1 MSVRLA
7 PVAFLFACSQGNS
20 APASAP
26 APAPVEKPLAVEANP
41 AALAAL
47 ATQQQHGKQLFGEH
61 CASCHGDTGQGTDDG
76 PALVGRTA
84 LPREPRAG
92 AKRDMKFLTAADVHA
107 FAAANMP
114 ADDPGTLAPDHYT
127 AILAF
132 VLGAN
137 GHELDKPLDAA
148 VAATI
153 VVNL

>member
-1 MSVRLA
+1 VRLA

-20 APASAP
+20 APA
-26 APAPVEKPLAVEANP
+26 PAPVEKPIVVEANP
-41 AALAAL
+41 AARAALGAL
-47 ATQQQHGKQLFGEH
+47 ATQQQHGMQLFAEH
-61 CASCHGDTGQGTDDG
+61 CASCHGDTGKGTDDG
-76 PALVGRTA
+76 PLLVGATA

-92 AKRDMKFLTAADVHA
+92 GKRDMKFLTAADVHA

-114 ADDPGTLAPDHYT
+114 ADDPGTLAPDQYM

-137 GHELDKPLDAA
+137 GHVLDKPLDAA
-148 VAATI
+148 VAASI